1 MFKLSPNLTLSTQD
15 LTDHTR
21 SRLEYVCAPATAT
34 SPSATSTMRRRH
46 QYDTMPVRMNS
57 KLKASVCGIAR
68 VSNAYSFQVVSL
80 RGD

>member
-1 MFKLSPNLTLSTQD
+1 MFKLSPTLTLRTQD

-46 QYDTMPVRMNS
+46 QYDARANE
-57 KLKASVCGIAR
+57 LKVEG
-68 VSNAYSFQVVSL
+68 VSMRYCKGQRCVLFSSRFFAWRL
-80 RGD
+80 M